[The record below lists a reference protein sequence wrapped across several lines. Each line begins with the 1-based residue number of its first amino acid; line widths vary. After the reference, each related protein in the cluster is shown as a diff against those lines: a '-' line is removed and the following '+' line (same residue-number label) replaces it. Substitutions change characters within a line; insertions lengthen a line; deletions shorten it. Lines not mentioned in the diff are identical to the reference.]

1 MYHYRHPEV
10 CAKTHRVYHEVLYP
24 YVLQQ
29 VQALG
34 RSMKRRK
41 VNSPVAAYADIEE
54 LTPEI
59 LKNTIER
66 IEIGH
71 FNYKTRPGQAITIF
85 WKIS

>member
-1 MYHYRHPEV
+1 
-10 CAKTHRVYHEVLYP
+10 
-24 YVLQQ
+24 
-29 VQALG
+29 
-34 RSMKRRK
+34 MKRRK